1 MNQLERVKD
10 EIAIARENRKECDL
24 RGFPLQSA
32 HYKEIIDRKLE
43 EYVALLEAEVKNL
56 NDQIK
61 ADYWPGA

>member
-1 MNQLERVKD
+1 MSQIERLKD
-10 EIAIARENRKECDL
+10 EIAIAREKRKECDL

-32 HYKEIIDRKLE
+32 YYKEIIDRNE